1 MRLQKQAPGC
11 AYRMPSRCVSTG
23 GVGIGGIQTLPE
35 ENVALKASDKRCFMS
50 NGLVAHRMLYQGDD
64 PSQSSYVFTRGEK
77 DTCTLYTSNLT
88 QCVAMAIIVRD
99 PKQV

>member
-1 MRLQKQAPGC
+1 MRVQKQAPGC
-11 AYRMPSRCVSTG
+11 AYRMPSGRVSTG

-35 ENVALKASDKRCFMS
+35 EHVALKPSDKRCFMS
-50 NGLVAHRMLYQGDD
+50 NGQFTHRMLYQGDD
-64 PSQSSYVFTRGEK
+64 PRQSSYVFTRGEK